1 MKRKG
6 TNGIPSLDGAESF
19 RFAPRVRAR
28 CNVNETFTG
37 VTIEPGV
44 EEAERLLALGNHEV
58 IQKRNNAC
66 HGLYVGDQPHAP
78 GKIRSVR
85 RQGEGKGIDD
95 AECKE
100 VGLRVGKDALG
111 LSSSCRSRYE

>member
-1 MKRKG
+1 MKRRG
-6 TNGIPSLDGAESF
+6 TNGVPSLDGAESISLA
-19 RFAPRVRAR
+19 RRVRAR
-28 CNVNETFTG
+28 CNVNEAFAG

-78 GKIRSVR
+78 GKMQSVR
-85 RQGEGKGIDD
+85 VK
-95 AECKE
+95 
-100 VGLRVGKDALG
+100 
-111 LSSSCRSRYE
+111 